1 MNIYQFMATV
11 AVLFLLKIIS
21 DALYKM
27 VDEYNQLLS
36 SLNFIENRLLAIN
49 DTLDKMRY
57 DYNMHNDSSV
67 S

>member
-36 SLNFIENRLLAIN
+36 SLNFIENRI
-49 DTLDKMRY
+49 DC
-57 DYNMHNDSSV
+57 
-67 S
+67 